1 MEALQSILGTIDGL
15 IWSPVLVLLLFGTG
29 LYLTIGLK
37 LMPIY
42 RLPAAFAMMFS
53 KPKEEDKSEGE
64 ISPLAALFTALS
76 ATIGTGNIAG
86 VATAITLGGPGAVF
100 WMWMTA
106 LVGSATK
113 YSEAVLA
120 VTYREVDDRGE
131 HVGGPMYYIKNGL
144 GKNWVW
150 LAWVFA
156 ICTALA
162 AFGTGN
168 LVQSNSVAALF
179 DSNLNLSGLGLPETF
194 SAFGNEFSVTKNIVG
209 LVLALLVFFVI
220 VGGVKSIAKV
230 ASVLVPFMAIAY
242 VLGSIIVLVANAD
255 AVPAALGSIFTGAF
269 SGSAAAGGFIGAALA
284 AAIREGANRGSF
296 SNEAGLGSAAIAHA
310 SAQTRNPHRQGSIA
324 MLSPF
329 IDTIVVCTMTALVIL
344 TAVGSFQYNPA
355 RAALG
360 NCEAA
365 GALSAPEGTSIA
377 GLYLAAP
384 QSDLS
389 GRADSIANGGEQ
401 VLTALQGCQA
411 AGVEI
416 EPLAFDA
423 AVDASVLADTD
434 RVWQSGIASAADVTA
449 QSFGAAL
456 PGGEWIVTIGLMVFA
471 FTTILGWALYGE
483 RALEF
488 MVGTKPIFAYRVMW
502 CVVVFVGAVWTN
514 DLAWTVASIGNGMMA
529 APNLLALLLLS
540 GTVFAIAKRHGARPG
555 DKGGHKL
562 EESETPMPAPSAS
575 DATSDPADPADP
587 PKS

>member
-1 MEALQSILGTIDGL
+1 MEALKNVLGTIDGL
-15 IWSPVLVLLLFGTG
+15 IWSPVLVALLFGTG

-37 LMPIY
+37 FMPIY

-53 KPKEEDKSEGE
+53 KPKKEDKSEGE

-120 VTYREVDDRGE
+120 VNYREVDDRGE

-144 GKNWVW
+144 GKKWIW
-150 LAWVFA
+150 LAWLFA
-156 ICTALA
+156 LCTALA

-168 LVQSNSVAALF
+168 LVQANSVAALF

-194 SAFGNEFSVTKNIVG
+194 SVGGNEYSTTKNVVG

-220 VGGVKSIAKV
+220 IGGVKSIAKV
-230 ASVLVPFMAIAY
+230 ASVLVPFMALAY
-242 VLGSIIVLVANAD
+242 VIGSLIVLIANAD
-255 AVPAALGSIFTGAF
+255 AVPAAFASIITGAF

-329 IDTIVVCTMTALVIL
+329 IDTIIVCTMTALVIL

-360 NCEAA
+360 QCENA
-365 GALSAPEGTSIA
+365 GLLQAPEGATIA

-384 QSDLS
+384 QSDLPN
-389 GRADSIANGGEQ
+389 RAEAVERGGAN
-401 VLTALQGCQA
+401 VLTALQACQA
-411 AGVEI
+411 GGLEI
-416 EPLAFDA
+416 EPAALEA
-423 AVDASVLADTD
+423 AVDASVLADTE

-456 PGGEWIVTIGLMVFA
+456 PGGEWIVTLGLMVFA
-471 FTTILGWALYGE
+471 FTTILGWSLYGE

-488 MVGTKPIFAYRVMW
+488 MAGTKPIFAYRVLW
-502 CVVVFVGAVWTN
+502 CLVVFIGAVWTN

-529 APNLLALLLLS
+529 GPNLIALLLLS

-555 DKGGHKL
+555 DKADHTL
-562 EESETPMPAPSAS
+562 SDSDTPMPAPSAS
-575 DATSDPADPADP
+575 DDTPEP

>member
-1 MEALQSILGTIDGL
+1 MEALQSVLVTIDGW
-15 IWSPVLVLLLFGTG
+15 IWSPVLVALLFGTG

-42 RLPAAFAMMFS
+42 RLPAAFAMIFS
-53 KPKEEDKSEGE
+53 KRKKEDETEGE

-194 SAFGNEFSVTKNIVG
+194 TLFGEEYSTTKNLIG
-209 LVLALLVFFVI
+209 LLLALLVFFVI
-220 VGGVKSIAKV
+220 VGGVRSIASV
-230 ASVLVPFMAIAY
+230 ASVLVPFMALAY
-242 VLGSIIVLVANAD
+242 FAGSLVVLIANAE

-269 SGSAAAGGFIGAALA
+269 SSTAAAGGFIGAALA

-344 TAVGSFQYNPA
+344 TAVGNFQYNPA

-360 NCEAA
+360 QCQAA
-365 GALSAPEGTSIA
+365 GQLTLPEGTSSTS
-377 GLYLAAP
+377 LFLAAP
-384 QSDLS
+384 QSDLPN
-389 GRADSIANGGEQ
+389 RAEAIANGGDQ
-401 VLTALQGCQA
+401 VLAALQACQA

-416 EPLAFDA
+416 EPLAFEA
-423 AVDASVLADTD
+423 AVDADVLGETQ

-456 PGGEWIVTIGLMVFA
+456 PGGEWIVTLGLMVFA

-483 RALEF
+483 RAMEF
-488 MVGTKPIFAYRVMW
+488 MAGTKPIFAYRVMW
-502 CVVVFVGAVWTN
+502 CVVVFIGAVWTN

-529 APNLLALLLLS
+529 APNLIALLLLS
-540 GTVFAIAKRHGARPG
+540 GTVFAIAKKHGARPG
-555 DKGGHKL
+555 DDGDHKL
-562 EESETPMPAPSAS
+562 DEGDTPMPAPSGS
-575 DATSDPADPADP
+575 D
-587 PKS
+587 KEN

>member
-1 MEALQSILGTIDGL
+1 MDALQNLLNTIDGL
-15 IWSPVLVLLLFGTG
+15 IWSPVLVALLFGTG

-53 KPKEEDKSEGE
+53 KPKKEDEKEGE

-113 YSEAVLA
+113 YGEAVLA
-120 VTYREVDDRGE
+120 VKYREVDERGE

-144 GKNWVW
+144 GKKWIW
-150 LAWVFA
+150 LAWLFA
-156 ICTALA
+156 ICTAIA

-168 LVQSNSVAALF
+168 LVQANSVAALF
-179 DSNLNLSGLGLPETF
+179 ESNLNVSNIGLPATFTIGETDF
-194 SAFGNEFSVTKNIVG
+194 ATTKYVVG
-209 LVLALLVFFVI
+209 AILALAVFFVI
-220 VGGVKSIAKV
+220 VGGVKSIARV
-230 ASVLVPFMAIAY
+230 ASVLVPVMALLYIIGSLV
-242 VLGSIIVLVANAD
+242 VLIANAD
-255 AVPAALGSIFTGAF
+255 AVPAAFGAIFTGAF
-269 SGSAAAGGFIGAALA
+269 SGSAAAGGFIGAAFA

-344 TAVGSFQYNPA
+344 TAVGNFQYNPA

-360 NCEAA
+360 QCEAA
-365 GALSAPEGTSIA
+365 GALFIPEGESRA
-377 GLYLAAP
+377 SLFAAAP
-384 QSDLS
+384 QTDLPNRDLAIS
-389 GRADSIANGGEQ
+389 QGGQNVLAALEACGEQ
-401 VLTALQGCQA
+401 G
-411 AGVEI
+411 I
-416 EPLAFDA
+416 EVDPIAYEA
-423 AVDASVLADTD
+423 AVDSTVTADTD

-449 QSFGAAL
+449 QAFGAAL
-456 PGGEWIVTIGLMVFA
+456 PRGEWIVTFGLMVFA

-488 MVGTKPIFAYRVMW
+488 MTGTRFITSYRFMW
-502 CVVVFVGAVWTN
+502 CFIVFIGAVWTN

-529 APNLLALLLLS
+529 APNLIALLLLS
-540 GTVFAIAKRHGARPG
+540 GTIFAIARAHGARPG
-555 DKGGHKL
+555 DDGDHTL
-562 EESETPMPAPSAS
+562 SNADTPMPAPSAS
-575 DATSDPADPADP
+575 DDEN
-587 PKS
+587 KR

>member
-29 LYLTIGLK
+29 LYLTVGLRF
-37 LMPIY
+37 MSIY
-42 RLPAAFAMMFS
+42 RLPAAVAMMFS
-53 KPKEEDKSEGE
+53 KPKPEDKSEGE

-144 GKNWVW
+144 GKNWIW
-150 LAWVFA
+150 LAWLFA
-156 ICTALA
+156 LCTALA

-179 DSNLNLSGLGLPETF
+179 DSNLNLSAIGLPETF
-194 SAFGNEFSVTKNIVG
+194 SAFGNEFSVTKNVVGIVM
-209 LVLALLVFFVI
+209 ALLVFFVI
-220 VGGVKSIAKV
+220 VGGVRSIARV
-230 ASVLVPFMAIAY
+230 ASILVPFMALAY
-242 VLGSIIVLVANAD
+242 VVGSVIVLMANAD
-255 AVPAALGSIFTGAF
+255 AVPAALSSIFTGAF

-296 SNEAGLGSAAIAHA
+296 SNEAGLGSAAMAHA

-344 TAVGSFQYNPA
+344 TAVGNFQYNPA

-360 NCEAA
+360 QCETA
-365 GALSAPEGTSIA
+365 GALTAPAGTSVA
-377 GLYLAAP
+377 GLYMAAP
-384 QSDLS
+384 QSDLPN
-389 GRADSIANGGEQ
+389 RADAIVGGGEQ
-401 VLTALQGCQA
+401 VLAALQACQA

-423 AVDASVLADTD
+423 ALDASVLADTE

-488 MVGTKPIFAYRVMW
+488 MAGTKPIFAYRVMW

-529 APNLLALLLLS
+529 APNLIALLLLS

-562 EESETPMPAPSAS
+562 GESETPMPAPSAS
-575 DATSDPADPADP
+575 DDAPSEP
-587 PKS
+587 PKT

>member
-1 MEALQSILGTIDGL
+1 METLQSILVTIDGYV
-15 IWSPVLVLLLFGTG
+15 WSPYLVALLFGTG

-37 LMPIY
+37 FMPIY
-42 RLPAAFAMMFS
+42 RLPAAFMMMFA
-53 KPKEEDKSEGE
+53 KRDKADESEGE

-120 VTYREVDDRGE
+120 VKYREVDDRGE

-144 GKNWVW
+144 GKKWLW
-150 LAWVFA
+150 LAWLFA
-156 ICTALA
+156 FFTAIA

-179 DSNLNLSGLGLPETF
+179 QSNIGIPVM
-194 SAFGNEFSVTKNIVG
+194 VTGAVM
-209 LVLALLVFFVI
+209 ALLVFFVI
-220 VGGVKSIAKV
+220 VGGVKSIARV
-230 ASVLVPFMAIAY
+230 ASVLVPFMALAYIA
-242 VLGSIIVLVANAD
+242 GSIAVLATNFG
-255 AVPAALGSIFTGAF
+255 AVPAAFASIFTEAF
-269 SGSAAAGGFIGAALA
+269 SGTAAAGGFIGAAFA

-344 TAVGSFQYNPA
+344 TATGNFQYNPA

-360 NCEAA
+360 QCEAQ
-365 GALSAPEGTSIA
+365 GFLEAPEGTTIT

-384 QSDLS
+384 QSDLP
-389 GRADSIANGGEQ
+389 GREAAVSQGG
-401 VLTALQGCQA
+401 ALVAEALRACEA
-411 AGVEI
+411 AGVELD
-416 EPLAFDA
+416 PLAINAATDA
-423 AVDASVLADTD
+423 TILGETS

-488 MVGTKPIFAYRVMW
+488 MVGTKFIFPYRVMW
-502 CVVVFVGAVWTN
+502 CVVVFIGAIWTN

-529 APNLLALLLLS
+529 APNLIALLALS
-540 GTVFAIAKRHGARPG
+540 GTIFAIAKQHGARPG
-555 DKGGHKL
+555 DKGDHKL
-562 EESETPMPAPSAS
+562 GESETPMPAPSAS
-575 DATSDPADPADP
+575 DQTPA
-587 PKS
+587 PKE

>member
-1 MEALQSILGTIDGL
+1 
-15 IWSPVLVLLLFGTG
+15 
-29 LYLTIGLK
+29 
-37 LMPIY
+37 
-42 RLPAAFAMMFS
+42 
-53 KPKEEDKSEGE
+53 
-64 ISPLAALFTALS
+64 
-76 ATIGTGNIAG
+76 
-86 VATAITLGGPGAVF
+86 
-100 WMWMTA
+100 
-106 LVGSATK
+106 
-113 YSEAVLA
+113 
-120 VTYREVDDRGE
+120 
-131 HVGGPMYYIKNGL
+131 
-144 GKNWVW
+144 
-150 LAWVFA
+150 
-156 ICTALA
+156 
-162 AFGTGN
+162 
-168 LVQSNSVAALF
+168 
-179 DSNLNLSGLGLPETF
+179 
-194 SAFGNEFSVTKNIVG
+194 
-209 LVLALLVFFVI
+209 
-220 VGGVKSIAKV
+220 KSIAKV

-242 VLGSIIVLVANAD
+242 VVGSIIVLVANAD

-360 NCEAA
+360 QCEAA
-365 GALSAPEGTSIA
+365 GALTAPEGGSIT

-384 QSDLS
+384 QSDLPN
-389 GRADSIANGGEQ
+389 RADAISGGGEQ
-401 VLTALQGCQA
+401 VLAALQACQA
-411 AGVEI
+411 SGVEI
-416 EPLAFDA
+416 EPMAFDA
-423 AVDASVLADTD
+423 AVDASVLADTE

-488 MVGTKPIFAYRVMW
+488 MAGTKPIFAYRVMW

-562 EESETPMPAPSAS
+562 EEGETPMPAPSAS
-575 DATSDPADPADP
+575 DDTPEP
-587 PKS
+587 PKA

>member
-1 MEALQSILGTIDGL
+1 MEALQSVLATIDGWV
-15 IWSPVLVLLLFGTG
+15 WSPVLVLLLFGTG

-53 KPKEEDKSEGE
+53 KPKKEDKSEGE

-120 VTYREVDDRGE
+120 VSYREVDDRGE

-144 GKNWVW
+144 GKKWVW

-156 ICTALA
+156 LCTALA

-168 LVQSNSVAALF
+168 LVQANSVAALF
-179 DSNLNLSGLGLPETF
+179 ESNLNLSGLGLPETF
-194 SAFGNEFSVTKNIVG
+194 SFNGEDYSLTKNVVG

-220 VGGVKSIAKV
+220 IGGVRSIAKV
-230 ASVLVPFMAIAY
+230 ASVLVPFMALAY
-242 VLGSIIVLVANAD
+242 IIGSVVVLAANAD

-269 SGSAAAGGFIGAALA
+269 TGSAAAGGFIGAALA

-344 TAVGSFQYNPA
+344 TAVGDFQYNPA

-360 NCEAA
+360 QCEAA
-365 GALSAPEGTSIA
+365 GALNTPENTSITR
-377 GLYLAAP
+377 LYAAAP
-384 QSDLS
+384 QPDLS
-389 GRADSIANGGEQ
+389 GRADAIADGGEQ
-401 VLTALQGCQA
+401 VLAALQACQA

-416 EPLAFDA
+416 EPMAFEA
-423 AVDASVLADTD
+423 AVDANVLADTD
-434 RVWQSGIASAADVTA
+434 RVWQAGIASAADVTA

-488 MVGTKPIFAYRVMW
+488 MAGTKPIFVYRVMW
-502 CVVVFVGAVWTN
+502 CVVVFIGAVWTN

-529 APNLLALLLLS
+529 APNLIALLLLS

-555 DKGGHKL
+555 DSASHNLDEG
-562 EESETPMPAPSAS
+562 ETPMPAPSAS
-575 DATSDPADPADP
+575 DHTPEP
-587 PKS
+587 PRS

>member
-15 IWSPVLVLLLFGTG
+15 VWSPVLVLLLFGTG

-42 RLPAAFAMMFS
+42 RLPAAFAMMFA
-53 KPKEEDKSEGE
+53 KRKKEDESEGE

-144 GKNWVW
+144 GKNWIW
-150 LAWVFA
+150 LAWLFA

-168 LVQSNSVAALF
+168 LVQANSVAALF

-194 SAFGNEFSVTKNIVG
+194 SLFGEEFSVTKNVVG
-209 LVLALLVFFVI
+209 LLLALLVFFVI

-230 ASVLVPFMAIAY
+230 ASVLVPFMALAY
-242 VLGSIIVLVANAD
+242 IIGSLVVLVANAE
-255 AVPAALGSIFTGAF
+255 AVPGALASIFTGAF

-360 NCEAA
+360 QCQNA
-365 GALSAPEGTSIA
+365 GLLEAPEGATVTS
-377 GLYLAAP
+377 LFNAAP
-384 QSDLS
+384 QSDLPD
-389 GRADSIANGGEQ
+389 RAEAIADGGQ
-401 VLTALQGCQA
+401 NVLTALQACQA
-411 AGVEI
+411 AGLEI

-423 AVDASVLADTD
+423 AVDADVLADTD

-456 PGGEWIVTIGLMVFA
+456 PGGEWIVTLGLMVFA

-483 RALEF
+483 RSLEF
-488 MVGTKPIFAYRVMW
+488 MAGTKPIFAYRVMW
-502 CVVVFVGAVWTN
+502 CVVVFIGAVWTN

-529 APNLLALLLLS
+529 APNLIALLLLS

-555 DKGGHKL
+555 DDGDHKL
-562 EESETPMPAPSAS
+562 GDGDTPDPAPSAS
-575 DATSDPADPADP
+575 SEPPEP

>member
-1 MEALQSILGTIDGL
+1 MEALQSILGTIDGW
-15 IWSPVLVLLLFGTG
+15 IWSPVLVALLFGTG

-53 KPKEEDKSEGE
+53 KRDKSDETEGE

-144 GKNWVW
+144 GKSWVW

-179 DSNLNLSGLGLPETF
+179 DSNLNLSGIGLPETF
-194 SAFGNEFSVTKNIVG
+194 TLGGQEYSTTKNVIG
-209 LVLALLVFFVI
+209 LLLALLVFFVI
-220 VGGVKSIAKV
+220 VGGVKSIARV
-230 ASVLVPFMAIAY
+230 ASVLVPVMALAY
-242 VLGSIIVLVANAD
+242 FFGSLVVLVANAS
-255 AVPAALGSIFTGAF
+255 AVPAAFASIFTGAF
-269 SGSAAAGGFIGAALA
+269 SGTAAAGGFIGAALA

-344 TAVGSFQYNPA
+344 TAVGNFQYNPA
-355 RAALG
+355 RSDLG
-360 NCEAA
+360 KCEAA
-365 GALSAPEGTSIA
+365 GMLVLPEGTSRVD
-377 GLYLAAP
+377 LFNSAP
-384 QSDLS
+384 QSDLLK
-389 GRADSIANGGEQ
+389 REDAIAKGGEQ
-401 VLTALQGCQA
+401 VRTALEACQA
-411 AGVEI
+411 AGFEL
-416 EPLAFDA
+416 EPLSLDA
-423 AVDASVLADTD
+423 AVDPAVLAETT

-456 PGGEWIVTIGLMVFA
+456 PGGEWVVTLGLMVFA

-488 MVGTKPIFAYRVMW
+488 MAGTKPIFAYRVMW
-502 CVVVFVGAVWTN
+502 CVVVFIGAVWTN

-540 GTVFAIAKRHGARPG
+540 GTVFAIAKKHGARPG
-555 DKGGHKL
+555 DDGDHKL
-562 EESETPMPAPSAS
+562 DESETPMPAPSS
-575 DATSDPADPADP
+575 TDQPGS
-587 PKS
+587 